1 MKAAG
6 FTLVEW
12 LVAMVLGLFLLA
24 GVLSVFVAARSNT
37 GSAIEQSSL
46 LENGRLAMRL
56 LTQDLR
62 WAGFWG
68 DYTGLP
74 MQVGSGLTLSNDA
87 MIARNA
93 WIADNKECL
102 DERSEG
108 SLPSTAAPARAIW
121 IAHIDSSKAMS
132 GLGCVTA
139 SNRIADSDVLTIRR
153 LIGLPQS
160 SALDDNRFYLATTSQ
175 SAYLF
180 PGAETPPDET
190 AMPNRQIWEYQ
201 YHLYYLYPS
210 AGGGHELR
218 KRMLTVNGGSWLI
231 SGALVSGVE
240 KMVLQCGVD
249 SSVVADGK
257 LDKFVAASDVTAQ
270 EWNEGR
276 VLAVRVYLLMRAEQA
291 DRGYVNRQIYQLGH
305 VTVSGNG
312 DGYRRL
318 LLESTVALRNPL
330 LVAGG
335 GE

>member
-108 SLPSTAAPARAIW
+108 SLPSAAAPARAIW
-121 IAHIDSSKAMS
+121 VAHIDSSKAMS

-160 SALDDNRFYLATTSQ
+160 SALDDNRLYLATTSQ

-180 PGAETPPDET
+180 SGAETPPDET
-190 AMPNRQIWEYQ
+190 AMPQRQIWEYQ

-249 SSVVADGK
+249 TSVVVDGK

-270 EWNEGR
+270 EWSEGR
-276 VLAVRVYLLMRAEQA
+276 VLAVRVYLLMRAAQA